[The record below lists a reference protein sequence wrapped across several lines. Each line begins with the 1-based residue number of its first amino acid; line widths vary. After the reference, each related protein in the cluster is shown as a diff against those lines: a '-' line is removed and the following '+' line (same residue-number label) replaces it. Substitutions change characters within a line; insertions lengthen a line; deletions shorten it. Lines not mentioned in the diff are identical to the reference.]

1 MLHIAHQFWRTLIDH
16 LIADSLCQSPLS
28 IENMFNFFF
37 FFASFCKDLSNVY
50 ILIKNTIY
58 NR

>member
-37 FFASFCKDLSNVY
+37 FLHHFVR
-50 ILIKNTIY
+50 ILVMSIY
-58 NR
+58 